1 MGRKKNVS
9 SEISKNTKIKAAND
23 AGEVKKS
30 DSEVQKCKLHPP
42 AISLHSSSY
51 TTITPP
57 PPSQTCSKM
66 QNSGLDTL
74 PSPNAPVPSSVE
86 VSACEPSYDMT
97 SSCKRLMALRTIFD
111 SVTADPKEWPR
122 IVFFAVQTRF
132 ERMPRNGWT
141 ELHRYY
147 NEKFGCTETLQVLKK
162 LAQSEM
168 EKELKSEENGER
180 RRIATCLTESCT
192 LTDTTEYINLRD
204 KFLSKIKQISQKEIG
219 KVVVRT
225 RKHPNELVDSK
236 VLDLINRVVGEY
248 AGAHVPESIT
258 EAAYIMQAAQKEN
271 IESKISKLV
280 LSKDLLE
287 KACKQEKLST
297 SGTKSL
303 GKIRREFNLDLSSV
317 TDLSEALVKKNESLN
332 VYEKKITMH
341 ESRFYRGLS
350 ERVESEHVVSRDEIV
365 SFWSIMWNKND
376 DTVTYNDYLIPFVSD
391 NHPTTF
397 PSLDEFVNI
406 INWLPN
412 WKAAGI
418 ECIYNFF
425 IKKLTTLHKYNYDI
439 VKFICLEE
447 TPQAD
452 WFYCGLTYLIPKG
465 IPRRGS
471 DYRPITCMSNLYKLT
486 TKCVTK
492 VVQLEVE
499 KRGLLAQ
506 NQLGAGRGVQGAKE
520 QALLNIAL
528 NKGYGN
534 NLKATWIDVKKLM
547 IQ

>member
-9 SEISKNTKIKAAND
+9 SEILKNTKIKAAND
-23 AGEVKKS
+23 ADEVKKC

-42 AISLHSSSY
+42 AISLPSSSY

-97 SSCKRLMALRTIFD
+97 NPCTLAIPEGNRLMALQTIFD
-111 SVTADPKEWPR
+111 SVTTDPKEWPR

-141 ELHRYY
+141 ELYRYY
-147 NEKFGCTETLQVLKK
+147 NEKFGCTETLEVLKK

-168 EKELKSEENGER
+168 GKEVKSEENGER
-180 RRIATCLTESCT
+180 RRIATCLADTCT

-204 KFLSKIKQISQKEIG
+204 KFLSKIKEISMNEIG

-225 RKHPNELVDSK
+225 RKHPNKLVDSK

-248 AGAHVPESIT
+248 AGAHVPESIS
-258 EAAYIMQAAQKEN
+258 EAAYIMQAAQICYDEATRKEKPRSAWKEN

-287 KACKQEKLST
+287 KARKQEKLST
-297 SGTKSL
+297 SETKSL
-303 GKIRREFNLDLSSV
+303 KKIMREFNLNLSSV
-317 TDLSEALVKKNESLN
+317 TDLSGALVKKNESLN
-332 VYEKKITMH
+332 VYEKKITMY
-341 ESRFYRGLS
+341 ESRKQFRKENRMFELFRGRFYRGLS

-365 SFWSIMWNKND
+365 SFWSTMWNKND
-376 DTVTYNDYLIPFVSD
+376 DTVTYDDYLIPFVSD

-418 ECIYNFF
+418 DGIYNFF
-425 IKKLTTLHKYNYDI
+425 IQKLTTLHKYLYDT
-439 VKFICLEE
+439 VKVICLEG
-447 TPQAD
+447 TLKDIGFTA
-452 WFYCGLTYLIPKG
+452 GLHI
-465 IPRRGS
+465 
-471 DYRPITCMSNLYKLT
+471 
-486 TKCVTK
+486 
-492 VVQLEVE
+492 
-499 KRGLLAQ
+499 
-506 NQLGAGRGVQGAKE
+506 
-520 QALLNIAL
+520 
-528 NKGYGN
+528 
-534 NLKATWIDVKKLM
+534 
-547 IQ
+547 

>member
-9 SEISKNTKIKAAND
+9 SEILKNTKIKAAND
-23 AGEVKKS
+23 ADEVKKS

-42 AISLHSSSY
+42 AISLPSSSY

-74 PSPNAPVPSSVE
+74 PSPNEPVPSSVE

-97 SSCKRLMALRTIFD
+97 NPCTLAIPEGNRLMALRTIFD

-122 IVFFAVQTRF
+122 IVFFA
-132 ERMPRNGWT
+132 
-141 ELHRYY
+141 LHRYY
-147 NEKFGCTETLQVLKK
+147 NEKFGCTETPEVLKK

-168 EKELKSEENGER
+168 RKEVKSEENGER
-180 RRIATCLTESCT
+180 RRIATCLADTCT

-204 KFLSKIKQISQKEIG
+204 KFLSKIKEISENEIG

-236 VLDLINRVVGEY
+236 VLDLIMR
-248 AGAHVPESIT
+248 ASSIT
-258 EAAYIMQAAQKEN
+258 EAAYIMQAAQVCYDEATRKEKPRSDWKEN

-287 KACKQEKLST
+287 KARKQDKLST
-297 SGTKSL
+297 SETKSL
-303 GKIRREFNLDLSSV
+303 KKIMREFNLNLSSV

-341 ESRFYRGLS
+341 ESRKQFRKENRMFELFRGRFYRGLS

-365 SFWSIMWNKND
+365 SFWSTMWNKND
-376 DTVTYNDYLIPFVSD
+376 DTVTYDDYLIPFVSD

-406 INWLPN
+406 I
-412 WKAAGI
+412 
-418 ECIYNFF
+418 
-425 IKKLTTLHKYNYDI
+425 
-439 VKFICLEE
+439 
-447 TPQAD
+447 
-452 WFYCGLTYLIPKG
+452 
-465 IPRRGS
+465 
-471 DYRPITCMSNLYKLT
+471 
-486 TKCVTK
+486 
-492 VVQLEVE
+492 
-499 KRGLLAQ
+499 
-506 NQLGAGRGVQGAKE
+506 
-520 QALLNIAL
+520 
-528 NKGYGN
+528 
-534 NLKATWIDVKKLM
+534 
-547 IQ
+547 